1 MPAWMSHVPWWVIAA
16 AAVVLVVA
24 VIAGLRALLARRA
37 TRPTAGGS
45 GLHSG
50 YLVATV
56 LIASAALMLILVAF
70 TMSYAALYESA
81 TWLADTQLTAING
94 GDLRFLFP
102 LGIDAVIVYFLAMD
116 LVMEWQG
123 RRHPLN
129 RWSAYGLSAITIVLN
144 VAQGEGTTSSYLGHA
159 GPPVVIILIAE
170 GVAAW
175 VRHLAGLA
183 HGGASDRIPFGRWL
197 AHPLSTLKVARLM
210 LGSGI
215 TSYPD
220 ALEREQQ
227 RQLAYAMLREQYARR
242 WRRAT
247 PRHLKWM
254 LDNGY
259 DLPTAFTII
268 RAMTASRV
276 AMTAAEARSLLGEP
290 ADAPAPAPQAAD
302 RPVWRAAEIS
312 ESYAAA
318 PARRAARGR
327 RTAADAGPADGGPA
341 EGAARGTTR
350 EQPRDDRSDQGD
362 RGYTPVLFQ
371 EPGPAPWPPRGE
383 EAAAAPDVAA
393 RVAAN
398 GAAHERTGNTAAPE
412 RTVPS
417 DAAIRAAE
425 AQTGPPRRDES
436 EPAAEA
442 EPPAEPEPAAAPARE
457 PRTEPAAPAR
467 SGLEPE
473 PTPEADYAPEPQ
485 PAPEAEAQAAPDA
498 QAEEEIAEPAPRRPP
513 VPRIS
518 SQERRQQVRN
528 LLETVPDI
536 SADEIAGHL
545 GLSPRTVRRYL
556 QEIIDTASGDGDY
569 RIEEGE
575 DGQPR
580 MVQTAY
586 GA

>member
-1 MPAWMSHVPWWVIAA
+1 MPAWTSHVPWWVIAA
-16 AAVVLVVA
+16 AALAVVVLA
-24 VIAGLRALLARRA
+24 IAGLRALLARRTPRTA
-37 TRPTAGGS
+37 TGS
-45 GLHSG
+45 GLHTG
-50 YLVATV
+50 YLVATAIIAATALT
-56 LIASAALMLILVAF
+56 LITVAF

-81 TWLADTQLTAING
+81 TWLADTKLTAING

-183 HGGASDRIPFGRWL
+183 HGGPADRIPAGRWI
-197 AHPLSTLKVARLM
+197 AHPVSTLKVARLM

-259 DLPTAFTII
+259 DLPTAFRII

-276 AMTAAEARSLLGEP
+276 AMSAEEARVLLGEP
-290 ADAPAPAPQAAD
+290 AA
-302 RPVWRAAEIS
+302 RP
-312 ESYAAA
+312 AA
-318 PARRAARGR
+318 PAAAEPARWEAVAIPEPDGGADGHASRRP
-327 RTAADAGPADGGPA
+327 AADGEQTGGEQAGGEQTAGGEQAGGPA
-341 EGAARGTTR
+341 TAAGSGERAH
-350 EQPRDDRSDQGD
+350 
-362 RGYTPVLFQ
+362 TPVFQ
-371 EPGPAPWPPRGE
+371 EPGPVSPAASRPS
-383 EAAAAPDVAA
+383 EA
-393 RVAAN
+393 
-398 GAAHERTGNTAAPE
+398 GAAEPAQPQRGT
-412 RTVPS
+412 
-417 DAAIRAAE
+417 RAA
-425 AQTGPPRRDES
+425 
-436 EPAAEA
+436 
-442 EPPAEPEPAAAPARE
+442 PEPAAAE
-457 PRTEPAAPAR
+457 PPHAQQATEEPAAAEPAFASAPESR
-467 SGLEPE
+467 PEPE
-473 PTPEADYAPEPQ
+473 SEPAQRAADAPQ
-485 PAPEAEAQAAPDA
+485 PSPG
-498 QAEEEIAEPAPRRPP
+498 PAPRRSARPLS
-513 VPRIS
+513 PRPTT
-518 SQERRQQVRN
+518 QQRRQQVRH
-528 LLETVPDI
+528 LLETIPDI
-536 SADEIAGHL
+536 TEEEIAGHL
-545 GLSPRTVRRYL
+545 GVTPRTARRYR
-556 QEIIDTASGDGDY
+556 QEILDTAPEGDGY
-569 RIEEGE
+569 RVEEGE

-580 MVQTAY
+580 LVQTAY
-586 GA
+586 RG